1 MIRLAILG
9 FVLGACGSAHLGP
22 DTNEAYRAAFAAQRD
37 SDPAEKPEFG
47 ADDAR
52 ATNAARRSSSGKAG
66 ASTAPAPGSISAP
79 MSLSSGSSS
88 GAWQGA
94 KGNISLEAK

>member
-1 MIRLAILG
+1 MIRLAILA

-22 DTNEAYRAAFAAQRD
+22 DTNVANRAAFAAQRD
-37 SDPAEKPEFG
+37 SDPAVKPTFG

-52 ATNAARRSSSGKAG
+52 ATNAARRGTSGKAG
-66 ASTAPAPGSISAP
+66 SSTAPAPGSISMPAS
-79 MSLSSGSSS
+79 MSSGSSS